1 MDKNLQELINKLG
14 GKIVQIDPKNN
25 SGSFFNPLEVVDS
38 KITVRDL
45 LDSFGN
51 IKPFEVVSQAT
62 GITLEMYQQA
72 VSIIR
77 IARGENTSY

>member
-1 MDKNLQELINKLG
+1 MDKNSKELICKIG
-14 GKIVQIDPKNN
+14 GEIVQIDPKNS
-25 SGSFFNPLEVVDS
+25 SGSNINPLEVVDS

-51 IKPFEVVSQAT
+51 IKPFEVVSQVT

-77 IARGENTSY
+77 IARGQNKSY

>member
-1 MDKNLQELINKLG
+1 MKELICKIG
-14 GKIVQIDPKNN
+14 GEIVRIDPKNS
-25 SGSFFNPLEVVDS
+25 SGSYINPLEVVDS

-51 IKPFEVVSQAT
+51 IKPFEVVSQVT

-77 IARGENTSY
+77 IARGQNTSY

>member
-1 MDKNLQELINKLG
+1 MDGN
-14 GKIVQIDPKNN
+14 PKE
-25 SGSFFNPLEVVDS
+25 GSYFNPLEVVDT

-62 GITLEMYQQA
+62 GITLEMYQM
-72 VSIIR
+72 R
-77 IARGENTSY
+77 CCRYLTDKLGSYDYRKV